1 MRYTQLVMLLSKQF
15 CCGLLGVKRK
25 IGAADLGTAEGKRGQ
40 GCCIQEQAAKY
51 GKITHRMKAS
61 RSDRHDKLFVW
72 ITVNIGISKNYQV
85 KVHVHESMSCTL
97 QSVASLLRWKNHD

>member
-1 MRYTQLVMLLSKQF
+1 MLLSKQF

-51 GKITHRMKAS
+51 GRITHRMIAS
-61 RSDRHDKLFVW
+61 RRDRHEKLFVW
-72 ITVNIGISKNYQV
+72 TTVNISEYQN
-85 KVHVHESMSCTL
+85 L
-97 QSVASLLRWKNHD
+97 